1 MSTTKKEIKGGVYL
15 VVDPSAL
22 NAAAID
28 TIRAALDS
36 GLAAI
41 QLWNNWK
48 NITAKAE
55 LVMQI
60 TQLTAGYQTPVL
72 VNEHWELLT
81 ETDADGVHFD
91 RPTENLPLI
100 RAAINRDFI
109 CGVTCGNDLHAV
121 QYAIDYQLDYISFC
135 SVFPSSSA
143 NSCEWVQPATIAAA
157 RAITNMPVFA
167 AGGITAGNLPDIL
180 HTGIDGIAVINSI
193 MKAADPAK
201 VTAEFNQILQQKEYK
216 NAP

>member
-1 MSTTKKEIKGGVYL
+1 MSTTKKIIRGGVYL

-22 NAAAID
+22 NDAAMD
-28 TIRAALDS
+28 KIRAALNS

-48 NITAKAE
+48 NITAKAD
-55 LVMQI
+55 LVTSI
-60 TQLTAGYQTPVL
+60 TRLAANFNTPVL
-72 VNEHWELLT
+72 VNENWELLA
-81 ETDADGVHFD
+81 ETDADGVHLD

-100 RAAINRDFI
+100 RAAIGRPFI
-109 CGVTCGNDLHAV
+109 CGVTCGNDLYAV

-157 RAITNMPVFA
+157 RAMTNMPVFA
-167 AGGITAGNLPDIL
+167 AGGITASNLPDIL
-180 HTGIDGIAVINSI
+180 HTGLDGIAVINSI
-193 MKAADPAK
+193 MKAPDPGK
-201 VTAEFNQILQQKEYK
+201 VTDNFNQILQQKIHK

>member
-22 NAAAID
+22 NAAALD
-28 TIRAALDS
+28 KIRAALDS

-41 QLWNNWK
+41 QVWNNWK
-48 NITAKAE
+48 EITAKAE
-55 LVMQI
+55 LIQQI
-60 TQLTAGYQTPVL
+60 TQLTAGYNTPVL
-72 VNEHWELLT
+72 VNENYSLLT

-91 RPTENLPLI
+91 RPTENLALI
-100 RAAINRDFI
+100 RAAIDRDFI
-109 CGVTCGNDLHAV
+109 SGVTCGNDLNTV
-121 QYAIDYQLDYISFC
+121 QYAIDYQMDYISFC

-167 AGGITAGNLPDIL
+167 AGGITASNLPDIL
-180 HTGIDGIAVINSI
+180 HTGLDGIAVINSI
-193 MKAADPAK
+193 MKADDPAK
-201 VTAEFNQILQQKEYK
+201 VTAQFNQILQQKEHK